1 MFGENMS
8 VKLVLNTFTY
18 KIINS
23 FTNKI
28 KPSPLNAN
36 LYTNTQWQM
45 NDDWQDNDVSLVIHI
60 NVFV

>member
-18 KIINS
+18 NS

-36 LYTNTQWQM
+36 F
-45 NDDWQDNDVSLVIHI
+45 IHKYS
-60 NVFV
+60 VADE

>member
-36 LYTNTQWQM
+36 F
-45 NDDWQDNDVSLVIHI
+45 IHKYS
-60 NVFV
+60 VADK

>member
-1 MFGENMS
+1 MS
-8 VKLVLNTFTY
+8 VKLVLNIFTY

-28 KPSPLNAN
+28 KPSRLNAN
-36 LYTNTQWQM
+36 FI
-45 NDDWQDNDVSLVIHI
+45 NDDWQDKDVSLVINI